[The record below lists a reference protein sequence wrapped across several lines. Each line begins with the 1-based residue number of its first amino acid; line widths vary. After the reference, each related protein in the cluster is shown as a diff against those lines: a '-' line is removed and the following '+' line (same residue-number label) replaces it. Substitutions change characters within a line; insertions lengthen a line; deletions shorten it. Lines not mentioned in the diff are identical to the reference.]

1 MNPTRTEE
9 DYKREQEEKNNKI
22 VNDMANKLMI
32 NIQLRMLNVDK
43 LSDDLQ
49 YKMES
54 TVNEMIINLIDYDMD
69 LDDDDENKID
79 YKSNSSIIYQFNKV
93 YDSDNSEIIRDYYIE
108 TLFNPVV
115 DQVELVKY
123 AKSYMI
129 EVIGM
134 PLECYDESCNLN
146 FYKNEEDRVYHR
158 VLVGIQTFIKMNEPF
173 IIDSFHAA
181 LNDNNVILK

>member
-22 VNDMANKLMI
+22 VEDHVNKLRM
-32 NIQLRMLNVDK
+32 NLQLRMLNVDK

-54 TVNEMIINLIDYDMD
+54 TVNAMVEDLIDYYDSF
-69 LDDDDENKID
+69 DDDENKID
-79 YKSNSSIIYQFNKV
+79 YKSKSSIIYQFNDM
-93 YDSDNSEIIRDYYIE
+93 YNSDNSEIIGDYIE

-129 EVIGM
+129 EVVGM

-158 VLVGIQTFIKMNEPF
+158 VLVGIQTFIKMNGPF